1 MLNAALLA
9 VALLSLTMLGG
20 CGGTGRLAPETPGGV
35 NLAGTWKLNRAASD
49 DPQAMIAKIQRDL
62 MKRLRRG
69 PRDEIDDAL
78 STENDPGENGG
89 PPSSSRGRRGGGQQ
103 GAAGGTQAGAGGGG
117 RREYMPHSIYAEALG
132 AMLTN
137 DALTIEQSPTR
148 FALNRGG
155 SRRSFTPGGESVVS
169 VPEGV
174 ADQHSGWK
182 GREYV
187 IEVKPQVGA
196 RVIERYGLSP
206 DNRQLVE
213 KVTATEEGLP
223 KLEFTRVYEPGA
235 PTQRPLPTS
244 N

>member
-1 MLNAALLA
+1 MRNTALLT
-9 VALLSLTMLGG
+9 VALSALGLLSG
-20 CGGTGRLAPETPGGV
+20 CGGAGRLAPETPGGV

-49 DPQAMIAKIQRDL
+49 DPQAMIAKIQSDL
-62 MKRLRRG
+62 MRRMRRG

-78 STENDPGENGG
+78 STENDPVENGG
-89 PPSSSRGRRGGGQQ
+89 PPSSTRGRRGGGQQ
-103 GAAGGTQAGAGGGG
+103 GAGAGTQSGPGGGG
-117 RREYMPHSIYAEALG
+117 RREYIPHSIYAEALG
-132 AMLTN
+132 NMLTS

-148 FALNRGG
+148 VALIRDG

-196 RVIERYGLSP
+196 RVIERYGLSQ
-206 DNRQLVE
+206 DNHQLVE

-223 KLEFTRVYEPGA
+223 KLEFTRVYELGA
-235 PTQRPLPTS
+235 PASRPLPTS